1 MSALLFITAVDL
13 VIGSILCEDITGI
26 RWSNLEDLDYS
37 DGLHVALH
45 FHLEMRPNIFLQ
57 SHASKIRYKE
67 NQMYVT

>member
-45 FHLEMRPNIFLQ
+45 FHLEMRLQ
-57 SHASKIRYKE
+57 HFFTKSCQQ
-67 NQMYVT
+67 NPL